1 MLPLNRLLEI
11 GAVLQRIR
19 RPLHYGRE
27 FSETPGLSRISV
39 LMNPGHHELSKRACS
54 SRGRPLRCFP
64 TDSHRV
70 PVAHAFL
77 LTSSTPYHDKL
88 LGFTRALRMAN
99 AAASVSADPEAF
111 SGRRVFSP
119 GPQRNLI

>member
-1 MLPLNRLLEI
+1 
-11 GAVLQRIR
+11 
-19 RPLHYGRE
+19 
-27 FSETPGLSRISV
+27 
-39 LMNPGHHELSKRACS
+39 MNPGHHELSKRACS
-54 SRGRPLRCFP
+54 SRGRPLLRCFP

-70 PVAHAFL
+70 PVARAFL

-88 LGFTRALRMAN
+88 FGFTSALRMAN

-119 GPQRNLI
+119 GPQRNLEQISPGLNRYFPGWFE